1 MNKYAIYHRP
11 ESNYC
16 FAYDSKTVTLRIR
29 FEHGEQLKSVS
40 VLYNTKYQ
48 LANMQYRKQLTFLC
62 TDGTFDYYA
71 TTLKLTD
78 SRLAYVFEIIT
89 DKTYYFCEVGL
100 KEQYDFSVAYYDSFQ
115 FAYINESDTIQN
127 VSWLNNAVFY
137 QIFIDRF
144 ASASSKNKSYI
155 NAKWGDA
162 PTPQSFFGG
171 DLDGIVNNLDYIQ
184 SLGATAL
191 YLTPIFKS
199 KSNHKYDI
207 IDYYQVDEMFGGND
221 ALARLVKQ
229 CHARGI
235 KVVLDAV
242 FNHVSEQFE
251 PFQDVLKNGK
261 ESKYFNWFVI
271 DGDSISNAKDNY
283 CCFAECKYMPKLNT
297 NNGDVQQY
305 LLDIAEYWIMQYDI
319 DGWRLDVSDE
329 VSHKFWRA
337 MRKRVKSIKKQA
349 VLIGENWHNSE
360 TYLNGDQFDGIM
372 NYGIT
377 KAMLD
382 YWVNKTVDEKSWANS
397 INAQLMRYTDI
408 TNGMMFNL
416 LDCHDTH
423 RFFTLVNKSIPAL
436 ICALACLVFLPGSV
450 NLYYGTEILTEGGF
464 DPDSRRTFDWDRVN
478 NLAYQETSE
487 RIVALLNLKKQPAI
501 QKGTVRVF
509 SKNNC
514 LVIERKCG
522 EQILTLY
529 VGKGNGGTI
538 GNTTISFNLD
548 DDMRQGWFAIKGDL
562 L

>member
-1 MNKYAIYHRP
+1 M
-11 ESNYC
+11 
-16 FAYDSKTVTLRIR
+16 
-29 FEHGEQLKSVS
+29 
-40 VLYNTKYQ
+40 
-48 LANMQYRKQLTFLC
+48 
-62 TDGTFDYYA
+62 
-71 TTLKLTD
+71 
-78 SRLAYVFEIIT
+78 
-89 DKTYYFCEVGL
+89 
-100 KEQYDFSVAYYDSFQ
+100 
-115 FAYINESDTIQN
+115 
-127 VSWLNNAVFY
+127 
-137 QIFIDRF
+137 
-144 ASASSKNKSYI
+144 
-155 NAKWGDA
+155 
-162 PTPQSFFGG
+162 
-171 DLDGIVNNLDYIQ
+171 
-184 SLGATAL
+184 GATAL

-305 LLDIAEYWIMQYDI
+305 LLDIAEYWIRQYDI

-382 YWVNKTVDEKSWANS
+382 YWVNKTVDEKGWAND

-514 LVIERKCG
+514 LVIERKCS

-529 VGKGNGGTI
+529 VGKGNSGTI